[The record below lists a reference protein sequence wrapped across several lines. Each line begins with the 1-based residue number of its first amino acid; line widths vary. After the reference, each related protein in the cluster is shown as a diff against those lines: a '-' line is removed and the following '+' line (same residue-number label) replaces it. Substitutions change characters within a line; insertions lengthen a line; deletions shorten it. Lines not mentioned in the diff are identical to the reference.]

1 METGKEGSESGEICG
16 TGEMRDRRD
25 AGKVRYSAV
34 ISSMSRFLLYC
45 VNNSQKA
52 NKKFKKE
59 KEDIHEMRMQ
69 IWISNGTKEQC
80 FFVRCCGFVSFRLLN
95 LLFREMRNRIS
106 HVNASFAKHES
117 PRNKEH
123 FFAKYETC
131 FA

>member
-1 METGKEGSESGEICG
+1 MKRGIRDWRDLGLKGYRREGIQERMETGKEGSESGQICG

-69 IWISNGTKEQC
+69 ICIVGHS
-80 FFVRCCGFVSFRLLN
+80 
-95 LLFREMRNRIS
+95 
-106 HVNASFAKHES
+106 
-117 PRNKEH
+117 
-123 FFAKYETC
+123 
-131 FA
+131 